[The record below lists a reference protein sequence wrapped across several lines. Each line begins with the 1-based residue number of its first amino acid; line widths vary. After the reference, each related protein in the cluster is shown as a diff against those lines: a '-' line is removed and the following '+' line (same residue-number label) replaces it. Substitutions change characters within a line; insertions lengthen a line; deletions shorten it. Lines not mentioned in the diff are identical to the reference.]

1 MTMQVGD
8 SGIPAVPIVR
18 PNQAATEAAG
28 VATPVA
34 GHQQPTEAPVAQQTE
49 ERPSASMTTPYVDT
63 FSDEAKPGIHTGVQG
78 LFTNLFTDLAKVR
91 PSFEG
96 LMQTVFGD
104 EQDRAR
110 AESYRQQAL
119 DGDYSWLPSFEFIDG
134 ETLKDA
140 NGAYDSEAGLVYI
153 NSGLRENTDLAART
167 YIEEVGHHLD
177 VQLNQKDAVGD
188 EGELFRRLLTGEK
201 LSDAQIAEIR
211 AEDDTGVIEVKG
223 EERKVEFW
231 GAMRPVFTK
240 ARHYGEQIRYVVR
253 WVVDHHKTEIERREK
268 RKKIKPK
275 PWAIG
280 KPFWQSIGKAR
291 LTRSEERIQRATRA
305 GQTQT
310 HARRRP
316 DETI

>member
-1 MTMQVGD
+1 MSMQVGD
-8 SGIPAVPIVR
+8 SGIQAMPIVR
-18 PNQAATEAAG
+18 PNHAATEAAG

-34 GHQQPTEAPVAQQTE
+34 GHQQPIEAPVAQQTE
-49 ERPSASMTTPYVDT
+49 ERPSAALTAPQVDT
-63 FSDEAKPGIHTGVQG
+63 FSDEANTKLDAGVQG
-78 LFTNLFTDLAKVR
+78 LFTDLFTDLAQIR
-91 PSFEG
+91 PSFDG

-104 EQDRAR
+104 EHDRAQ

-119 DGDYSWLPSFEFIDG
+119 EGNYSWLPSFEFIDG
-134 ETLKDA
+134 ETLKSA

-177 VQLNQKDAVGD
+177 FQLNEKDAVGD

-211 AEDDTGVIEVKG
+211 GENDAGVIEVEG

-240 ARHYGEQIRYVVR
+240 ARHYGDQIRYVVR
-253 WVVDHHKTEIERREK
+253 WVVDHHKSEIERREK

-275 PWAIG
+275 PWGIG
-280 KPFWQSIGKAR
+280 RAFWQSIGKAR

-316 DETI
+316 DETL